1 METRR
6 AKRFGVPFSMILGLA
21 GCVLIST
28 SMVFAASPKE
38 ILIGHLHPLTGGA
51 AHIGQQFQ
59 RAMNY
64 AVDEINSTGGIKS
77 MDGAKIKLL
86 PADHQG
92 KLDVG
97 IAETERLA
105 RQGVSLIV
113 GAYYSSVGLVATQQ
127 AERLKVP
134 FLVDIGVADE
144 ITERGLKYTFRFGAP
159 TRTVMSDGLKYVM
172 EIAKANHAVPKT
184 VAVIYENSA
193 YGQSIIRFAKEAFTK
208 LGVQVVA
215 DIPYD
220 RKGVDFSTEVRK
232 IKALNPDTIGNTSY
246 PADGLLLLRTM
257 KEQGLRPMAILGLLD
272 AFYTDTKTYREG
284 LGDYALYNYM
294 MRIYGL
300 QHSDPRYKS
309 METGFKQRF
318 REGVDSSVEWAYQ
331 CTYIVKEVLELAA
344 SSDREK
350 IREAFTKLMYKDHL
364 SASEQPIRF
373 GPDGQNAG
381 ATSTLLQQHPE
392 GDRVVYP
399 AKFAETKA
407 VWPHPAWKRK

>member
-1 METRR
+1 MKKMKGNKLF
-6 AKRFGVPFSMILGLA
+6 AILALLVGIGFSFLIVPAVAFPA
-21 GCVLIST
+21 P
-28 SMVFAASPKE
+28 PKE

-51 AHIGQQFQ
+51 AHIGLQFQ
-59 RAMNY
+59 RIMNY
-64 AVDEINSTGGIKS
+64 AVDEINANGGIKS
-77 MDGAKIKLL
+77 MGGAKIKLL

-97 IAETERLA
+97 ISETERLA
-105 RQGVSLIV
+105 REGASMIV

-159 TRTVMSDGLKYVM
+159 TKTVMKDGIKYVM
-172 EIAKANHAVPKT
+172 EIAKANNAVPKT
-184 VAVIYENSA
+184 CAVVYENSA
-193 YGQSIIRFAKEAFTK
+193 YGESIIRFAKDAFTS
-208 LGVQVVA
+208 LGVNIVG

-232 IKALNPDTIGNTSY
+232 LKALNADVIGNTSY

-257 KEQGLRPMAILGLLD
+257 KEQGIRPMNILGFLD

-300 QHSDPRYKS
+300 NHNDPRYKA
-309 METGFKQRF
+309 MEKGFQQRF
-318 REGVDSSVEWAYQ
+318 HEGVDSSVEWGYQ
-331 CTYIVKEVLELAA
+331 CTYIVKEVLELAGSA
-344 SSDREK
+344 DREK
-350 IREAFTKLMYKDHL
+350 IREAFTKLMYKDHM
-364 SASEQPIRF
+364 SASEEPIRF

-399 AKFAETKA
+399 TKYGEAKA
-407 VWPHPAWKRK
+407 VWPHPGWKKK